1 MYVRLKHTL
10 SALALEALGRP
21 PRNEARAA
29 AAWLV
34 AFCDLVTKQGAAG
47 EPAEFDVPVA
57 TLRARARRAGA
68 RAAGLRRVLD
78 AGLLARH
85 DGRLSLPEG
94 FRPHFAYMNR
104 QAHRLAAAIRAVER
118 ATRRGGGRD
127 ERANIATGVA
137 MFNAGLFFECH
148 EFLEAAWRIAPPAD
162 RAFYHGVILIA
173 AAFYHYEKG
182 NLHGARIKLVQ
193 GIKTLQPYLPEAH
206 GVRLDRWMD
215 ALAPWRNLVEAG
227 QIRGVLNPSEIPRIP
242 MTRAR
247 GGS

>member
-10 SALALEALGRP
+10 CALALEALRRP
-21 PRNEARAA
+21 ARSGPRAA
-29 AAWLV
+29 AGWLV

-47 EPAEFDVPVA
+47 EPARFDLPLSAVGV
-57 TLRARARRAGA
+57 RARRAGGA
-68 RAAGLRRVLD
+68 AAGVRRLLD

-85 DGRLSLPEG
+85 DGWLSLPEG

-104 QAHRLAAAIRAVER
+104 QVHRLAAAIRAVDRATRGGGGRGER
-118 ATRRGGGRD
+118 AT
-127 ERANIATGVA
+127 IATGVA

-148 EFLEAAWRIAPPAD
+148 EFLEAVWRIAPPAD
-162 RAFYHGVILIA
+162 RAFYHGIILVA

-182 NLHGARIKLVQ
+182 NLHGARIKLAQ
-193 GIKTLQPYLPEAH
+193 GMKALQPYLPEAH
-206 GVRLDRWMD
+206 GVRLDRWMA

-227 QIRGVLNPSEIPRIP
+227 QVTGVLNPSEIPR
-242 MTRAR
+242 MALTRAR